1 MHLEASFRVELGH
14 IWELQ
19 GVHLG
24 VSEGVI
30 WRAYL
35 GAVLRAKSGR
45 M

>member
-1 MHLEASFRVELGH
+1 MHLEAAFRVELGH

-19 GVHLG
+19 WVHLG

-30 WRAYL
+30 WMVYL